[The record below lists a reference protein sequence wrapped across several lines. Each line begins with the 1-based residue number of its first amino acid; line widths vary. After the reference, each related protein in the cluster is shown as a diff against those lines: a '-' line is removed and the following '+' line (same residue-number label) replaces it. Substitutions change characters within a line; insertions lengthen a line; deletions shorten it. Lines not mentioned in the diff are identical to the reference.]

1 MDRTRKR
8 GFSRVSDYAEVHQY
22 GSDTYSE
29 VITKGVQVLSSIEDD
44 DGEHEGEYPF
54 LLRINGT
61 RILHRPI
68 GGSEGKPLPW
78 TLVCYLVAT
87 FGKVSQ
93 GVKLGVAYEGEV
105 TTLYV
110 GIVVCFYR
118 R

>member
-1 MDRTRKR
+1 M
-8 GFSRVSDYAEVHQY
+8 
-22 GSDTYSE
+22 
-29 VITKGVQVLSSIEDD
+29 
-44 DGEHEGEYPF
+44 
-54 LLRINGT
+54 
-61 RILHRPI
+61 
-68 GGSEGKPLPW
+68 
-78 TLVCYLVAT
+78 CYLVAT